1 MALTLKIFEKHE
13 LISIAIVTL
22 ALGFGFAYKFEGPAT
37 LGSWFGNFILVLA
50 LVAISVVVHE
60 IVHKEVGKRFFAEVT
75 SKVWPSGIVAL
86 FVITILSGGLIT
98 FAAPWAVSITPK
110 RTYRMGRTF
119 PHLGPRE
126 QAMIALSGP
135 MASLGLAVL
144 AKILAPALGLV
155 ADKLILINATLAI
168 FNLFPFFMIL
178 PIIAAQK
185 SSLKPLETPYTEG
198 EFVFFG
204 NRLLW
209 VFVFFFTLIAGV
221 SLLFL
226 GALASLLIAFI
237 AALVIWIAWHY
248 FWEAEVIFGKGEGPS
263 FKGYR

>member
-1 MALTLKIFEKHE
+1 MAITLKIFDRHE
-13 LISIAIVTL
+13 LIGLSIVTL
-22 ALGFGFAYKFEGPAT
+22 ALAFGFAYRFEGPAT
-37 LGSWFGNFILVLA
+37 LGSWFSNFILILVL
-50 LVAISVVVHE
+50 VGISVVVHE
-60 IVHKEVGKRFFAEVT
+60 IVHKEVGKRFFADVT

-98 FAAPWAVSITPK
+98 FAVPWAVSIAPK
-110 RTYRMGRTF
+110 RLQRMGRTF

-126 QAMIALSGP
+126 QALIALSGP
-135 MASLGLAVL
+135 MASLGLAVV
-144 AKILAPALGLV
+144 AKILSPLLGLV
-155 ADKLILINATLAI
+155 ADQLVLINATIAI
-168 FNLFPFFMIL
+168 FNLVPFFTIL
-178 PIIAAQK
+178 PVIAAQK
-185 SSLKPLETPYTEG
+185 GSLKPLEAPYVEG

-209 VFVFFFTLIAGV
+209 VFVFFFTLVAGV

-237 AALVIWIAWHY
+237 SAAIIWIAWHY